1 MPTNLYI
8 NNFESSPEQ
17 NLLHDLLEESIK
29 YYGLDLQ
36 WLPRKLV
43 SEDTLYGE
51 DILSKFDQAHQIE
64 MYIKNVEGFE
74 GEGDFLSRFGLEIR
88 DQITFT
94 ISIRRFEALESGFD
108 RPREGDLIWF
118 PLARRRK
125 GQLFEI
131 KFVEHESMFLP
142 LGTLP
147 VYDLRCE
154 TFTYSSEQI
163 DTGNYD
169 IDKQETDYSYANTQ
183 LASTT
188 DSILDFSDSN
198 PFGTF

>member
-1 MPTNLYI
+1 
-8 NNFESSPEQ
+8 
-17 NLLHDLLEESIK
+17 
-29 YYGLDLQ
+29 
-36 WLPRKLV
+36 
-43 SEDTLYGE
+43 
-51 DILSKFDQAHQIE
+51 

-188 DSILDFSDSN
+188 DESQQPSKAGDDNVTIESEADSILDFSDSN